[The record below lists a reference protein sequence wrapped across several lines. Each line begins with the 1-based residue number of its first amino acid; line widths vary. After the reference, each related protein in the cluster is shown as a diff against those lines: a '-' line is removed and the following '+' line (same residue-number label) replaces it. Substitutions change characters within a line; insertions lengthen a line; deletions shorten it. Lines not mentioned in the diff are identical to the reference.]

1 MRNRVLLLC
10 LVSGLLLVPRVNW
23 AAEKCFLILS
33 DIRGESQDALHAN
46 WIDVDSW
53 SMGATRTGTS
63 ATAVGGAVAGKASF
77 QDFHFVMPM
86 SIASPLILSACS
98 SGRYIQEARLAC
110 RKDTG
115 KNDYLRMSFTD
126 VLISSYQTGGSSSGG
141 GSPRDQISFSYGKI
155 SQEYLRLLSDGSLGS
170 SVRFDWD
177 INKNVSMSPPITG
190 SGSGVQGGGS
200 SSGGAVSGQV
210 PPPTQTPVKTTPSI
224 ISPQRIKAK

>member
-10 LVSGLLLVPRVNW
+10 LVSGLLLVPRENW
-23 AAEKCFLILS
+23 AAEKCFLFLS
-33 DIRGESQDALHAN
+33 DIRGESQDAQRRD

-53 SMGATRTGTS
+53 SIGVTQSGTS
-63 ATAVGGAVAGKASF
+63 AMGVGGGGGKVSF

-98 SGRYIQEARLAC
+98 SGRHIQEARLAC

-170 SVRFDWD
+170 PVRFDWD
-177 INKNVSMSPPITG
+177 IKNNKSLSPPITG

-200 SSGGAVSGQV
+200 SSGGSVSGQV
-210 PPPTQTPVKTTPSI
+210 PPPTQTPVKTTPST
-224 ISPQRIKAK
+224 ISPQRLKAK